1 MAKSKVIP
9 VRFNAI
15 ELSWLDLGVKT
26 LNMDSRS
33 DLIRVAFKEYLK
45 DRGINVS
52 DVPELTLK
60 TKKEPSTNL
69 GVMRN
74 PNQ

>member
-33 DLIRVAFKEYLK
+33 DLIRAAFKEYLT
-45 DRGINVS
+45 RRS
-52 DVPELTLK
+52 LTAADAMK
-60 TKKEPSTNL
+60 TKGE
-69 GVMRN
+69 
-74 PNQ
+74 